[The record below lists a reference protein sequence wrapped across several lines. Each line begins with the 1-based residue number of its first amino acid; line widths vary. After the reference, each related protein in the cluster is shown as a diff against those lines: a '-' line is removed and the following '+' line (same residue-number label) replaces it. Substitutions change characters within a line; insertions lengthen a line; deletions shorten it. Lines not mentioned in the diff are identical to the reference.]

1 MRSSGQYLL
10 TFSLKCLWGLGILG
24 FGTHNPRKAE
34 GSQMRLRAGAEIEG
48 GGGGK
53 RYLSRCYYVSVCI
66 AFTAILPARDL
77 TVEETDI

>member
-1 MRSSGQYLL
+1 
-10 TFSLKCLWGLGILG
+10 
-24 FGTHNPRKAE
+24 
-34 GSQMRLRAGAEIEG
+34 MRLRAGAEIEG

-66 AFTAILPARDL
+66 AFTAILPAGDP